1 MVWFGPAR
9 EAAKKGEVFSV
20 PAYKD
25 TRYPIIHRDDL
36 ADLYVRVAER
46 VSSWR
51 SNYLLMHADKHA
63 GADARWAGV
72 HRV

>member
-1 MVWFGPAR
+1 MIRPSVVIGASGSLSGMVWFGPAR

-25 TRYPIIHRDDL
+25 TRYPTIHRDDL

-46 VSSWR
+46 VSRPKS
-51 SNYLLMHADKHA
+51 Y
-63 GADARWAGV
+63 
-72 HRV
+72 

>member
-46 VSSWR
+46 VSHLVTDSSDR
-51 SNYLLMHADKHA
+51 NAY
-63 GADARWAGV
+63 
-72 HRV
+72 